1 MPRCWFRAE
10 EARKCSGAAPA
21 CGGLCKWMKMAMQIL
36 IQHRH
41 LPQGGIG
48 LELRGNTWGSLW
60 MEKVQGTPAQ
70 NALFVNSQVTSCS
83 AGTWGAYLPIL
94 MCFLTKREKYRRRR
108 GRNQCQ
114 GRSAVLAHRPQGWHS
129 IHRPPPARSRSER
142 SQVSAALTAS
152 NQRFVITLCWNNAR
166 LGIFVTVQ
174 PSGVGES

>member
-1 MPRCWFRAE
+1 MLVPCRRSQEVFW
-10 EARKCSGAAPA
+10 CSP
-21 CGGLCKWMKMAMQIL
+21 
-36 IQHRH
+36 
-41 LPQGGIG
+41 
-48 LELRGNTWGSLW
+48 SLW
-60 MEKVQGTPAQ
+60 GALQMDENGNANPHPASPLAPGGHGAGVAGQYLGLLMEKVQGTPAQ
-70 NALFVNSQVTSCS
+70 NALFVNSQVTSCRP
-83 AGTWGAYLPIL
+83 GTWGAYLPIL